1 MKILTNAINI
11 KKITV
16 SKAVITGGNLK
27 VLKLRAIGVFVTLSH
42 SEKFSQ
48 KGLSNDREKT
58 SGAPDASTW
67 RPTALKVWSI
77 FICTFTKTGR
87 LCVSNK
93 QTYYVVQKY
102 KNVLSVYVSVLPL
115 FNKKI
120 QKDPN
125 NIGKLIKEIFYIVPL
140 GRTPRGATILKN
152 PLSVEA
158 RVIERNNEK
167 ERNIYRHKKK
177 TKMWVNKNKISLNEL

>member
-1 MKILTNAINI
+1 MGQTSKLPQLFFKILTNAINI

-67 RPTALKVWSI
+67 RPAALKVWTI
-77 FICTFTKTGR
+77 LICTFTKMGR

-93 QTYYVVQKY
+93 QHIMWCKNIKMFCLSMSQFYRYLIKKY
-102 KNVLSVYVSVLPL
+102 K
-115 FNKKI
+115 KI
-120 QKDPN
+120 P
-125 NIGKLIKEIFYIVPL
+125 I
-140 GRTPRGATILKN
+140 IL
-152 PLSVEA
+152 
-158 RVIERNNEK
+158 
-167 ERNIYRHKKK
+167 
-177 TKMWVNKNKISLNEL
+177 VN